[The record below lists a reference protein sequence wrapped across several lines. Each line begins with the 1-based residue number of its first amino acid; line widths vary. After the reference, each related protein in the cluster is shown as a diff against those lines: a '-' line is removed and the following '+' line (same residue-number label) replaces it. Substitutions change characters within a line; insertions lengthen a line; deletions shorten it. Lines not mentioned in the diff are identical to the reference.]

1 MQQYQQNSYNRG
13 LQEANGIVEEAL
25 SKAEER
31 YFYQQGFNQG
41 IIDSVKSCIVIA
53 EELGGEELKSLFL
66 KELGE
71 LGLKV

>member
-31 YFYQQGFNQG
+31 YFYQKGFHQG
-41 IIDSVKSCIVIA
+41 IIDSVKICTAIA

-66 KELGE
+66 KELDE
-71 LGLKV
+71 LGLKA